1 MPQLQNRMSM
11 LQWRPIQPCL
21 RKLSEV
27 PDLHLSFHFYVSRK
41 RFSVTL
47 VSSHLNGVST
57 KLLRALRVPDTK
69 VLRTLRVP
77 DRELQHSSRQLRTL
91 LPTLRRGRTDLSLRM
106 SAVPLAIEAG
116 PAIISLHRA
125 EASGGTHPATVGRL
139 SWRAPC
145 TLRPPWGG
153 VLIFI

>member
-1 MPQLQNRMSM
+1 MPQLQNRTSM

-27 PDLHLSFHFYVSRK
+27 PDLHLSCHFYVSRK
-41 RFSVTL
+41 PFSVTL

-57 KLLRALRVPDTK
+57 KVLRA
-69 VLRTLRVP
+69 LRVP

-91 LPTLRRGRTDLSLRM
+91 LPTLRRGRTDLSLHM

-145 TLRPPWGG
+145 TLRPPWGD